1 MRGRRYGSE
10 PTISIMPTRIGE
22 PERIGGSDRLPTWR
36 LQLSEDPSPEWRRR
50 FLEAIHADG
59 LFTDRRI
66 AVEGATIVFEVERPS
81 FALACEHIDQ
91 WIARA
96 RGEPTSALAAPAL
109 PTILIVD
116 DDPEIG
122 PLAEDILESE
132 GYAVAQTTDPLEAI
146 RLARQ
151 RPEGFDLLLVDFV
164 MPLMD
169 GRELARRIQGFHP
182 GIKVILMSGYEVSGI
197 KKTSWPFVKKAFAV
211 ETLRRAVAASLGRVE
226 RRA

>member
-1 MRGRRYGSE
+1 MRGRRYRSE

-50 FLEAIHADG
+50 FLEAIRADG

-91 WIARA
+91 WIAKA
-96 RGEPTSALAAPAL
+96 RGEPTSALPAPAL

-197 KKTSWPFVKKAFAV
+197 KETGWPFVKKPFAV

>member
-1 MRGRRYGSE
+1 LGSADDHAR
-10 PTISIMPTRIGE
+10 TISTMPTRIGE
-22 PERIGGSDRLPTWR
+22 PQQIGGSDRLPTWR
-36 LQLSEDPSPEWRRR
+36 VKLSEDASPEWRRL
-50 FLEAIHADG
+50 FLEAIHADA
-59 LFTDRRI
+59 LFAGQRI

-96 RGEPTSALAAPAL
+96 NGEPAPAL
-109 PTILIVD
+109 PTHALPTILVVD

-122 PLAEDILESE
+122 PLAEDILETE
-132 GYAVAQTTDPLEAI
+132 GYTVVQTTDPMEAI

-151 RPEGFDLLLVDFV
+151 GPEGFDLLLVDLV

-169 GRELARRIQGFHP
+169 GRELARRVQGHRP
-182 GIKVILMSGYEVSGI
+182 AIKVILMSGYEVSGI
-197 KKTSWPFVKKAFAV
+197 KETGWPFVKKPFAV
-211 ETLRRAVAASLGRVE
+211 ETLRRAVAAALARRE

>member
-1 MRGRRYGSE
+1 
-10 PTISIMPTRIGE
+10 MPTRIGA

-59 LFTDRRI
+59 LFIDRRI

-81 FALACEHIDQ
+81 FALTCEHIDQ
-91 WIARA
+91 WIAKA
-96 RGEPTSALAAPAL
+96 RGEPTPPPPARAL

-146 RLARQ
+146 RLTRQ

-197 KKTSWPFVKKAFAV
+197 KETGWPFVKKPFAV